1 LKRKSTSVCSKMSR
15 CKLSYAKSPLAGGRE
30 ILRNAGQMGIFQQT
44 VKVKDIVPPKALV
57 LAPMAG
63 ITDPPYRLL
72 AREKGADLAYT
83 EMMSAKGLLMK
94 GNKGSDRLL
103 EVYPHEGP
111 LMGQLYG
118 SDPGLLAEAASLV
131 QEMGLDGVDINA
143 GCPVRKVVKKGGGA
157 ALLREPTKLRAI
169 LTRVRD
175 ALHIPFGIKIRSGW
189 DEGSVNA
196 LQIVQMAEDC
206 GVDLVAIH
214 PRPRSQKF
222 GGEADWGLIRMAKER
237 TRLTVIGNG
246 DVRSPEDAVRM
257 LHETGCDGVMI
268 GRGSCGNPWI
278 FEQARGLIHE
288 GHAAPP
294 PSWDERKQC
303 INRHLDM
310 LLQRNGTPLGIV
322 LFIKHLGWY
331 VKGLPSAAEFRG
343 RINTI
348 RTKEGL
354 LREMEV
360 FFQYIEGVQ
369 GRN

>member
-1 LKRKSTSVCSKMSR
+1 
-15 CKLSYAKSPLAGGRE
+15 
-30 ILRNAGQMGIFQQT
+30 MGVFEQPNKAQ
-44 VKVKDIVPPKALV
+44 DIVPPKALV

-83 EMMSAKGLLMK
+83 EMVSAKGLLVK
-94 GNKGSDRLL
+94 GNKGADRLL
-103 EVYPHEGP
+103 EAYPHEGP

-118 SDPGLLAEAASLV
+118 SDPGVLAEAASLV
-131 QEMGLDGVDINA
+131 QELGFAGVDINA

-157 ALLREPTKLRAI
+157 ALLREPTTLRAI
-169 LTRVRD
+169 LMHVRK
-175 ALHIPFGIKIRSGW
+175 ALHIPLGIKIRSGW
-189 DEGSVNA
+189 DEDSVNC
-196 LQIVQMAEDC
+196 LRIVEMAEDC

-222 GGEADWGLIRMAKER
+222 GGEADWGLIRQAKER
-237 TRLTVIGNG
+237 TNLTVIGNG
-246 DVRSPEDAVRM
+246 DVRSPEDAKRM
-257 LHETGCDGVMI
+257 INETGCDGVMI

-278 FEQARGLIHE
+278 FAQARGLIHE
-288 GHAAPP
+288 GQHIPP
-294 PSWDERKQC
+294 PTWDERRRC
-303 INRHLDM
+303 INRHLEM
-310 LLQRNGTPLGIV
+310 LLQRNGTPLGII

-331 VKGLPSAAEFRG
+331 VKGLPAAAEFRG

-354 LREMEV
+354 LGEMEA

>member
-1 LKRKSTSVCSKMSR
+1 MPERRTGKH
-15 CKLSYAKSPLAGGRE
+15 
-30 ILRNAGQMGIFQQT
+30 
-44 VKVKDIVPPKALV
+44 IVPPKALV
-57 LAPMAG
+57 VAPMAG

-83 EMMSAKGLLMK
+83 EMVSAKGLLVQ
-94 GNKGSDRLL
+94 GNKGSSRIL

-118 SDPGLLAEAASLV
+118 SDPAVLAEAASLV
-131 QEMGLDGVDINA
+131 QELGFDGVDINA

-169 LTRVRD
+169 LKRLRD
-175 ALHIPFGIKIRSGW
+175 ALHITLGIKIRSGW
-189 DEGSVNA
+189 DEDSVNC
-196 LQIVQMAEDC
+196 LGIVEMAEDC
-206 GVDLVAIH
+206 GVDLVVIH
-214 PRPRSQKF
+214 PRLRSQKF
-222 GGEADWGLIRMAKER
+222 GGEADWGLIRRAKER

-246 DVRSPEDAVRM
+246 DVRSPEDAKRM
-257 LHETGCDGVMI
+257 IHETGCDGVMI
-268 GRGSCGNPWI
+268 GRGGWGNPWI
-278 FEQARGLIHE
+278 FERARGLIHE
-288 GHAAPP
+288 RQHIPP
-294 PSWDERKQC
+294 PTWDERKRC

-310 LLQRNGTPLGIV
+310 LLQRNGIPLGII

-331 VKGLPSAAEFRG
+331 IKGLPMAAKFRG
-343 RINTI
+343 RINTM

-360 FFQYIEGVQ
+360 FSQYIEDVQ

>member
-1 LKRKSTSVCSKMSR
+1 MPERR
-15 CKLSYAKSPLAGGRE
+15 AKK
-30 ILRNAGQMGIFQQT
+30 Q
-44 VKVKDIVPPKALV
+44 IVPPRTLV

-83 EMMSAKGLLMK
+83 EMVSAKGLLVE

-118 SDPGLLAEAASLV
+118 SDPAVMAEAASLV
-131 QEMGLDGVDINA
+131 QELGFAGVDINA

-157 ALLREPTKLRAI
+157 ALLRDPKTLRAI
-169 LTRVRD
+169 LTHVRK
-175 ALHIPFGIKIRSGW
+175 ALHIPLGIKIRSGW
-189 DEGSVNA
+189 DEDSINC
-196 LQIVQMAEDC
+196 LRIVEMAEGC

-222 GGEADWGLIRMAKER
+222 GGEADWGLIRQVKER
-237 TRLTVIGNG
+237 TNLTVIGNG
-246 DVRSPEDAVRM
+246 DVRSPDDAKRM
-257 LHETGCDGVMI
+257 INETGCDGVMI

-288 GHAAPP
+288 GRNIPP
-294 PSWDERKQC
+294 PTWDERRRC

-310 LLQRNGTPLGIV
+310 LLDRNGTPLGII

-331 VKGLPSAAEFRG
+331 VKGLPAAAEFRG

-354 LREMEV
+354 LGEMDV
-360 FFQYIEGVQ
+360 FFRYIEGVQ

>member
-1 LKRKSTSVCSKMSR
+1 MPERKTGKH
-15 CKLSYAKSPLAGGRE
+15 
-30 ILRNAGQMGIFQQT
+30 
-44 VKVKDIVPPKALV
+44 IVPPKALV

-83 EMMSAKGLLMK
+83 EMVSAKGLLAK
-94 GNKGSDRLL
+94 GNKGSRRIL
-103 EVYPHEGP
+103 EVYPYEGP
-111 LMGQLYG
+111 LMCQLYG
-118 SDPGLLAEAASLV
+118 SDPAVLAEAASLV
-131 QEMGLDGVDINA
+131 QELGFDGVDINA

-169 LTRVRD
+169 LKQVRN
-175 ALHIPFGIKIRSGW
+175 ALHIPLGIKIRSGW
-189 DEGSVNA
+189 DEDSVNA
-196 LQIVQMAEDC
+196 LQICQMAEDC

-222 GGEADWGLIRMAKER
+222 GGEADWELIRMAKER
-237 TRLTVIGNG
+237 TGLTVIGNG

-257 LHETGCDGVMI
+257 IHETGCDGVMI

-288 GHAAPP
+288 ARHIPP
-294 PSWDERKQC
+294 PTWDERRRC

-310 LLQRNGTPLGIV
+310 LLQRNGIPLGII

-331 VKGLPSAAEFRG
+331 VKGLPAAAEFRG
-343 RINTI
+343 RMNTI

-354 LREMEV
+354 VRELEA